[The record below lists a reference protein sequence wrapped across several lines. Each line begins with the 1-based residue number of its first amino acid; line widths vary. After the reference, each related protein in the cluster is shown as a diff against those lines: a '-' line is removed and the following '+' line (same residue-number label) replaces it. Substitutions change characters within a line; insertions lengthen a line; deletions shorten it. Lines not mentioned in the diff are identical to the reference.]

1 MFIIMYAH
9 GLQGLKAI

>member
-1 MFIIMYAH
+1 MYAH